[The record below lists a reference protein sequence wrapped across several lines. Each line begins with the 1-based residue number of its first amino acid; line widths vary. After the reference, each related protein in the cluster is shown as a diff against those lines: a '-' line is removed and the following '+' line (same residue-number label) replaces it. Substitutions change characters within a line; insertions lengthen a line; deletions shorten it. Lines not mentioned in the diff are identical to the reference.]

1 MKHQFVI
8 RYSVYLFY
16 LQINTFI
23 CTCKIIY
30 MYLNQFNYY
39 TQFWTRFDF
48 VASNNTSLCC
58 QGLNWSPGSL
68 PRTVEGLTSV
78 LLSLKKCPMIR
89 YQNSSEMARRLAENV
104 RVWFNSLVWV
114 FFLWELQSA
123 HSIHNNASKFAKFE
137 FTTVEFYWS
146 VLYLLTT
153 YCMCMFL

>member
-1 MKHQFVI
+1 MIK
-8 RYSVYLFY
+8 
-16 LQINTFI
+16 
-23 CTCKIIY
+23 CTSY
-30 MYLNQFNYY
+30 HER
-39 TQFWTRFDF
+39 TRFY
-48 VASNNTSLCC
+48 SMGLTNTSLCC

-104 RVWFNSLVWV
+104 RVWFNGLVG

-123 HSIHNNASKFAKFE
+123 HSIYNNTSKFAKFE

-146 VLYLLTT
+146 EFYLLTT
-153 YCMCMFL
+153 YCMFMFFIEYHKQRGSPVWIS

>member
-1 MKHQFVI
+1 
-8 RYSVYLFY
+8 
-16 LQINTFI
+16 
-23 CTCKIIY
+23 

-39 TQFWTRFDF
+39 TQFWTRFDLLQ
-48 VASNNTSLCC
+48 VTIISLCC

-104 RVWFNSLVWV
+104 RVWFNSLMR
-114 FFLWELQSA
+114 FFFYENYKVPIVHVLT
-123 HSIHNNASKFAKFE
+123 IYNNTSKFAKFE

-146 VLYLLTT
+146 EFYLLTT
-153 YCMCMFL
+153 YCMFMFFIEYHKQRGSPVWIS